1 MAQQVEAGK
10 AKAAGIVGIMATV
23 LGFGIF
29 ICGCIWASYGASD
42 ATGLWSGILQLIA
55 GVLGIVTWA
64 KKNKC
69 AMIAMLVF
77 YILDIILM
85 AVQCVL
91 ALIVWLVWQLVVG
104 WVEKDCNTTNGK
116 CVCGN
121 GRELPLGV
129 DDCDW
134 VYTIDA
140 VFLAI
145 TILAA
150 LAAII
155 SFVGSI
161 IGCMGV
167 CCGQS
172 TTHNTTVIVQ
182 QQPGQ
187 QQQVVMAPINP

>member
-1 MAQQVEAGK
+1 
-10 AKAAGIVGIMATV
+10 
-23 LGFGIF
+23 
-29 ICGCIWASYGASD
+29 
-42 ATGLWSGILQLIA
+42 
-55 GVLGIVTWA
+55 
-64 KKNKC
+64 
-69 AMIAMLVF
+69 MIAMLVF
-77 YILDIILM
+77 YILDIILL

-91 ALIVWLVWQLVVG
+91 ALIVWLVWQLVIG
-104 WVEKDCNTTNGK
+104 WVEKDCQDKGGK
-116 CVCGN
+116 CVCTGHD
-121 GRELPLGV
+121 LPLGV
-129 DDCDW
+129 DECSA
-134 VYTIDA
+134 VYTIEA

-150 LAAII
+150 VAAII
-155 SFVGSI
+155 SFAGSI